1 MGTYLAYKVGIYS
14 ECVATAK
21 FIPTRK
27 GCCVHLSSAC
37 IVDSVFI
44 IFTRN
49 VDRKANCDGTRP
61 TEICHQQKKSSCG
74 GNVFKIGECG

>member
-1 MGTYLAYKVGIYS
+1 MGTYFAYKVGIYS

-27 GCCVHLSSAC
+27 AVVSICQVLV
-37 IVDSVFI
+37 VDSVFI